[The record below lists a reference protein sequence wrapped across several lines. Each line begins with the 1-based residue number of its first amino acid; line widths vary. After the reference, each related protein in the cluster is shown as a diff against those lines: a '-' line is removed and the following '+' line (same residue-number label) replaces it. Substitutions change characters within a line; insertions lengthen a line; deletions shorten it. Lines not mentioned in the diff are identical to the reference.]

1 MRWLEFYLYFYPSH
15 GLFTPKLKKLA
26 LFVCFSPII
35 VSGRT
40 FSMSSNFRVN
50 FDSFPEKKIFGD
62 SIYWNSETWETEYL
76 LVSLM
81 WNLLFPSPL
90 CQYEKS
96 CKFCHWIKKSNDNIT
111 PNWNSKKIIN
121 ARVDGCHACFMK
133 KTQTEMPE
141 QKPWCSRSH
150 LMWRPTH
157 NAKLWKI
164 HSALF
169 YLTFKLYP
177 YYSSIIYAKS
187 QYPHPVVKRSLIKQI
202 WHFSI
207 SVLWS
212 IGQLWLS
219 CSLANRIRSHWI
231 LEFGM
236 NCFPHSYFLLLHN
249 CALKNSALWLS
260 WWWTHMLIN

>member
-1 MRWLEFYLYFYPSH
+1 M
-15 GLFTPKLKKLA
+15 
-26 LFVCFSPII
+26 FVCFSPII

-40 FSMSSNFRVN
+40 FSMPSNFRVN
-50 FDSFPEKKIFGD
+50 FDSFPEKKLFGD

-96 CKFCHWIKKSNDNIT
+96 CKFCHWRKKSNDNIT
-111 PNWNSKKIIN
+111 PNWNSKKNNQCHGRWMSRMLYEENTDWN
-121 ARVDGCHACFMK
+121 AWIETLMLPFSLDV
-133 KTQTEMPE
+133 TPPLIMPNCGKFI
-141 QKPWCSRSH
+141 QPC
-150 LMWRPTH
+150 
-157 NAKLWKI
+157 
-164 HSALF
+164 F
-169 YLTFKLYP
+169 YLTFKLYS

-187 QYPHPVVKRSLIKQI
+187 QYPHPVVKRSLIRQI
-202 WHFSI
+202 WYFSI

-212 IGQLWLS
+212 
-219 CSLANRIRSHWI
+219 CSVAIRMRSHWI
-231 LEFGM
+231 MAVGM
-236 NCFPHSYFLLLHN
+236 NYFPHSYFLLLHN